1 MDLTLNRFLGTRNC
15 SFTYRGSEEKLH
27 QKISGVSIDS
37 RTIQPNE
44 VYFALRGENHDGH
57 DFVLSAFKR
66 QAKAAVVE
74 AKWWVK
80 NKLGFESYPIF
91 VVDDSLKALQE
102 SANEY
107 RSKFNI
113 PVLGLT
119 GTNGKTT
126 TKEMVAAV
134 LSEAGK
140 VCKNEGNLNNHIG
153 VPLTLF
159 KLNDSHKIL
168 VIEMG
173 MNHFGEI
180 ARLCEIAQPDFGL
193 ITNIGRGHLEFLK
206 TLEGVAKA
214 KMELFEYLSPNGTPF
229 INLDDPLII
238 KHAQKFKKSMTYGFS
253 KKANVTG
260 EMPGTNEHGFPVMQ
274 VDGVEIKINF
284 LGNHNLINALAA
296 IAVGTEFGIELS
308 QMKSALQNVKL
319 PGKRMEVLKHKK
331 MLILNDAYNANPDS
345 TLAALETLH
354 SIPASGRKIF
364 IFADMLELGELALSE
379 HAKIG
384 ESLKNYGIDVFFAFG
399 QLAAEAVLAA
409 KKSGENLIAKHFE
422 DKEALIGELSELPR
436 ESETIL
442 VKGSQGMKMEE
453 VVEALLEK

>member
-1 MDLTLNRFLGTRNC
+1 MMDLTLNRFLGTRNC

-80 NKLGFESYPIF
+80 NKLGFEGYPIF

-168 VIEMG
+168 D
-173 MNHFGEI
+173 
-180 ARLCEIAQPDFGL
+180 R
-193 ITNIGRGHLEFLK
+193 
-206 TLEGVAKA
+206 
-214 KMELFEYLSPNGTPF
+214 
-229 INLDDPLII
+229 
-238 KHAQKFKKSMTYGFS
+238 KS
-253 KKANVTG
+253 
-260 EMPGTNEHGFPVMQ
+260 
-274 VDGVEIKINF
+274 
-284 LGNHNLINALAA
+284 
-296 IAVGTEFGIELS
+296 
-308 QMKSALQNVKL
+308 
-319 PGKRMEVLKHKK
+319 
-331 MLILNDAYNANPDS
+331 
-345 TLAALETLH
+345 
-354 SIPASGRKIF
+354 
-364 IFADMLELGELALSE
+364 
-379 HAKIG
+379 
-384 ESLKNYGIDVFFAFG
+384 
-399 QLAAEAVLAA
+399 
-409 KKSGENLIAKHFE
+409 
-422 DKEALIGELSELPR
+422 
-436 ESETIL
+436 
-442 VKGSQGMKMEE
+442 
-453 VVEALLEK
+453 VV